1 VCGQKDNRN
10 TKVSAD
16 RGGSRNTADLAIQ
29 LNVHEDKIGVIAL
42 GSAERIG
49 GSAGIP
55 GNLVAELY
63 DVAFKR

>member
-1 VCGQKDNRN
+1 
-10 TKVSAD
+10 VSANCS
-16 RGGSRNTADLAIQ
+16 GSRNTADLAIE
-29 LNVHEDKIGVIAL
+29 LNVHEDEIGVILL

-55 GNLVAELY
+55 GDLVAELN